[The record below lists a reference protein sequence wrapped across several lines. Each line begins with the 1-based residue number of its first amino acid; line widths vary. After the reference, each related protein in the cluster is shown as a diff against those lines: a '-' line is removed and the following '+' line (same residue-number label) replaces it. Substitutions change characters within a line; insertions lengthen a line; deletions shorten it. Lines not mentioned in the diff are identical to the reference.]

1 MKIDTTTVQLV
12 LAAAEEGSISRAA
25 DKLNLAVAAASKR
38 VTDLEQQLGTK
49 LFKRLPRGVKVTESG
64 VKLLAHVRQ
73 IDNLI
78 GRLEGDALALSDG
91 RDGRIIIG
99 APKSVVI
106 QSLAREIFRIQE
118 KYPQILL
125 KILEENSQVVQ
136 QSLRDK
142 VIDVG
147 IYEKTSGFLDLEK
160 FHYQHDRLV
169 LVYSRAHFQFLSEPV
184 SIDELLNIPIVSLGK
199 GSAILFA
206 VQRAHQSRGRVFRN
220 NFSVS
225 GFDTMLALVRNG
237 LGIGLMPPEVLR
249 SFHPEAALGSAEIE
263 GDWHRRS
270 YVLSFVEGQAQA
282 QTLRD
287 VVAELL
293 GSRNKT

>member
-106 QSLAREIFRIQE
+106 QSLAQEIFRIQE